1 MRIRVHGATDI
12 GRKRSINEDN
22 YKICPKMNLFI
33 VADGMGGHIAG
44 EIASRLAVD
53 IIAEAVQF
61 EFESLRDNDRLADFH
76 PGHLLDKAIQL
87 ANRKILETA
96 QKRPELEG
104 MGTTTVAALVHHNTL
119 HIASVGDSRI
129 YRVRDH
135 EISQLT
141 SDHSWVNMQVR
152 LGNMTA
158 EEARYHPMRNVI
170 TRALG
175 TQLEVEIDIMAHL
188 IRHNDVVLLCTDGL
202 SNSIQMPEIAQ
213 QINERPDLESA
224 TESLIQIAN
233 ERGGDDNITAVLLQF
248 DYEGDPAVRL
258 EDDEQ
263 DTEIIPV
270 QRIKSRLQQSR
281 FPKRP
286 P

>member
-53 IIAEAVQF
+53 IIAEAIQYDS
-61 EFESLRDNDRLADFH
+61 ESLRDSERLVDFH

-96 QKRPELEG
+96 QKRTELEG
-104 MGTTTVAALVHHNTL
+104 MGTTIVAVLVHHNTL

-129 YRVRDH
+129 YRIRDN
-135 EISQLT
+135 ESSLLT

-152 LGNMTA
+152 LGNLTP

-175 TQLEVEIDIMAHL
+175 TQNEVEIDIMAHL
-188 IRHNDVVLLCTDGL
+188 IRHNDVVLLCSDGL
-202 SNSIQMPEIAQ
+202 SNCVQMNEFAQ
-213 QINERPDLESA
+213 CIDNSPDLESA
-224 TESLIQIAN
+224 AELLIQIAN
-233 ERGGDDNITAVLLQF
+233 DRGGDDNITAVLLQF
-248 DYEGDPAVRL
+248 EYDDDPETRL

-263 DTEIIPV
+263 DTEIIPIH
-270 QRIKSRLQQSR
+270 RIKQRLQQSR

>member
-270 QRIKSRLQQSR
+270 QRVKSRLQQSR

>member
-22 YKICPKMNLFI
+22 YKICPKMNLYI

-61 EFESLRDNDRLADFH
+61 EYESLRDNDRLADFH

-129 YRVRDH
+129 YRVRDR

-188 IRHNDVVLLCTDGL
+188 IRHNDVVLMCTDGL

-213 QINERPDLESA
+213 QINEKPDLESA
-224 TESLIQIAN
+224 TECLIQIAN

-248 DYEGDPAVRL
+248 DYEGDTATRL

-270 QRIKSRLQQSR
+270 QRVKSRLQHSR